1 LGRGNER
8 VPQGIWSDRFSNSGT
23 AGNPAN
29 DPPGSV
35 PVKTVSI
42 GSHKDWSFAAL
53 HRPHGALLAVPAAQA
68 VRDGWAVGW
77 LPDTILFTPQ
87 PAWPELDV
95 DTGCMR
101 IAIRVK
107 PGSARP
113 GVGGEHDGAL
123 VVRVS
128 ARAVD
133 GKATEAALAAVAAS
147 FGVRRSAVRLVSGAS
162 SRTKIVDIDAD
173 DPRILAALLAAP
185 GRLRPQQ
192 DAAAVRP
199 SVMSAV
205 IAGSAATHPR
215 VAAGDG

>member
-1 LGRGNER
+1 
-8 VPQGIWSDRFSNSGT
+8 
-23 AGNPAN
+23 
-29 DPPGSV
+29 
-35 PVKTVSI
+35 
-42 GSHKDWSFAAL
+42 
-53 HRPHGALLAVPAAQA
+53 
-68 VRDGWAVGW
+68 
-77 LPDTILFTPQ
+77 
-87 PAWPELDV
+87 
-95 DTGCMR
+95 MR

-133 GKATEAALAAVAAS
+133 GKATEAALAAVAGS

-162 SRTKIVDIDAD
+162 SRTKIVEIDAD

-185 GRLRPQQ
+185 GRLRPWQ

-199 SVMSAV
+199 SVMSDVLTRPAGTRPRRCRPRTMRFIPPNRRESRPPVPPPRPGSRRRTRAV
-205 IAGSAATHPR
+205 AVPGPASRAARPARHHQPPACPHR
-215 VAAGDG
+215 RRHGQRPGQRAAAAGWLTAANQHS